1 MESPD
6 ELETINESSSEDEQV
21 KIVKPKRIMSEKQ
34 LENLKKARAMAK
46 IKLNEKKKETQI
58 NKKKNNELKLLQK
71 LEKNLTIDKQ
81 LDELKK
87 KVIKTKQ
94 PEPEP
99 EKEQEQEPGE
109 IELETIYI
117 KKPKAKPKKKKI
129 IYISESDESEDEQ
142 IIYKKKQQ
150 RIPKKEIE
158 SFQDITMKDVK
169 KKDDDK
175 LLEKQY
181 NEKIEL
187 VRRQFLMN
195 QLFPN

>member
-6 ELETINESSSEDEQV
+6 ELETINESSSEDEQI

-46 IKLNEKKKETQI
+46 IKLSEKKKETQA

-87 KVIKTKQ
+87 KVIKTRQ

-99 EKEQEQEPGE
+99 EKEQEPGE